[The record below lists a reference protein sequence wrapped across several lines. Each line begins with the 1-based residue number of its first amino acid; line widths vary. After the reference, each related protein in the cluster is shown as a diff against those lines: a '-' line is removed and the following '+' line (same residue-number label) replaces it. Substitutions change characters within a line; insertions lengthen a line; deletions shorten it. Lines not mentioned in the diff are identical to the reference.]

1 MKLVKAA
8 LIGIIG
14 LAVLVT
20 LISLLIPSEVHGRR
34 GMVIRAERDSIYQQ
48 IAVFYNWKNWH
59 PEFKANPSL
68 IRYENVSSGM
78 DAKAMV
84 EVKGKTTTYQ
94 LLHAD
99 STTIKVLQKRPG
111 ENDIENIF
119 ALAKDTATGGIY
131 TDWKFISTLK
141 WYPWEKFAGMLT
153 ESMTAPGYEMG
164 LNHLKQ
170 FTEAH

>member
-8 LIGIIG
+8 IIGIIG
-14 LAVLVT
+14 ISVLVT
-20 LISLLIPSEVHGRR
+20 LISFLIPSEVHGRR
-34 GMVIRAERDSIYQQ
+34 GVVIKADRDSIQQQ

-59 PEFKANPSL
+59 PEFKANPAL
-68 IRYENVSSGM
+68 ITYQNVSSGK

-84 EVKGKTTTYQ
+84 VVNGKTTTYQ
-94 LLHAD
+94 LLQAD
-99 STTIKVLQKRPG
+99 STTIRVLQKRPG

-119 ALAKDTATGGIY
+119 ALAKDSATGGIY

-164 LNHLKQ
+164 LNNLKQ